1 MQDENGGDTDNMEK
15 GAHEIFKVG
24 IKIPPFLPNRPA
36 LWFAQ
41 LEGQFCLA
49 GITSDTTKFYNA
61 TSQLDP
67 QFAIEV
73 ADIIE
78 SPPKDNKYQTLKA
91 ELIRRLS
98 KPREE
103 EIRQFLD
110 NQELGTRKPSQ
121 FLRHLQHLAGP
132 QVPDEFIRSAWHN
145 RLPNNI
151 QPIIASHMDMPLEKL
166 AELAGKIIAIA
177 APTPPN
183 VYAATSSSANQH
195 AENPPDPYLTVLESL
210 ARQVNELTKQV
221 ASLSMHNSRSSRS
234 PQHFKRERQPVVAA
248 NDCLTHTPND
258 RLFIVEKKTKLKYLI
273 DTGSDVCVFPKSATR
288 DQRHKTKYELYAA
301 NNTIIATYGY
311 ISLHL
316 DLGLRRDFTWRFVV
330 ADVTRPIIGV
340 DFLGQYNLLV
350 DCRRHRLIDG
360 LTSLS
365 VNAPRCANISVET
378 VAGNSDFHDLLRN
391 YPDVTKPTGKPN
403 EASYTYYPW
412 STIRS
417 SSQTFSPR

>member
-1 MQDENGGDTDNMEK
+1 MIRVRKNYTPRGLSTFVMQDDNGGDTDNMEK

-166 AELAGKIIAIA
+166 AELADKIIAIA

-195 AENPPDPYLTVLESL
+195 AGNPPDHYLTALESL

-234 PQHFKRERQPVVAA
+234 PQRRYNRSRSHSRSTQRWKENKMNSVCYYHRKFGENAIK
-248 NDCLTHTPND
+248 CLTPCSY
-258 RLFIVEKKTKLKYLI
+258 KTLNAN
-273 DTGSDVCVFPKSATR
+273 GS
-288 DQRHKTKYELYAA
+288 L
-301 NNTIIATYGY
+301 
-311 ISLHL
+311 
-316 DLGLRRDFTWRFVV
+316 
-330 ADVTRPIIGV
+330 
-340 DFLGQYNLLV
+340 
-350 DCRRHRLIDG
+350 
-360 LTSLS
+360 
-365 VNAPRCANISVET
+365 
-378 VAGNSDFHDLLRN
+378 
-391 YPDVTKPTGKPN
+391 
-403 EASYTYYPW
+403 
-412 STIRS
+412 
-417 SSQTFSPR
+417 